1 MKLQKI
7 ILFDVENKY
16 NMPAGFGVAQLIIAG
31 LIGFGLYT
39 LIGHIDWYSRLSEL
53 VSLNFIKALTSPLT
67 FILFCCFFDLA
78 YSHRDALKIAL
89 KSMIFIIIT
98 TGLAA
103 STGLFFAW
111 LTNPLEGLNLGSFLS
126 NEAESE
132 AIAQNIPFLLEP
144 LFAILEFTKIV
155 MTYFANYTEI
165 SILYILILA
174 ITPVAILHFASK
186 KSQKAHTF
194 LDTLGY
200 YNNILLEKVIFKW
213 LKLVIS
219 ALPIVMIFIISWFLG
234 TITPGQMSQYGE
246 LLGLNLLSIISQ
258 QFLVL
263 FALAFITGPWVLRFA
278 ASLFPAYF
286 TALSTRSSVATM
298 EVTMSLSKRAGIK
311 NEYREFVIPF
321 GATVNMNGTAAH
333 VGFWICALA
342 FALHP
347 DLSVLELWFYTVL
360 YVIMTAMGTA
370 AIPGGSI
377 ALLKKAAPAVFAS
390 AIGTNIPEVQLLGLI
405 GLITVFDIIGDAFR
419 TQANV
424 FGDTMCMAWLEKN
437 EPEGLKENKT

>member
-1 MKLQKI
+1 MTLQKI

-31 LIGFGLYT
+31 LIGFGLYL
-39 LIGHIDWYSRLSEL
+39 LIGHIGWYAQLSEL
-53 VSLNFIKALTSPLT
+53 ISINFIEALTSPLT

-78 YSHRDALKIAL
+78 YSHRDAFQVACKTML
-89 KSMIFIIIT
+89 FIIVT
-98 TGLAA
+98 TGFAA
-103 STGLFFAW
+103 SVGLFFAW
-111 LTNPLEGLNLGSFLS
+111 LTNPLEGIDLGSFIT
-126 NEAESE
+126 NEATSSTLTHH
-132 AIAQNIPFLLEP
+132 IPFILEP
-144 LFAILEFTKIV
+144 LFAILNFTKTAL
-155 MTYFANYTEI
+155 TYFASYTEI

-174 ITPVAILHFASK
+174 ILPVVILHYASK
-186 KSQKAHTF
+186 TSKDAHNL
-194 LDTLGY
+194 LDVLGK

-213 LKLVIS
+213 LKIVI
-219 ALPIVMIFIISWFLG
+219 ALLPLTMIFIISWFLG
-234 TITPGQMSQYGE
+234 KVTPEQMSQYGGM
-246 LLGLNLLSIISQ
+246 LSANILSIITQ
-258 QFLVL
+258 QLLVL
-263 FALAFITGPWVLRFA
+263 VALVFITGPWVLKFA
-278 ASLFPAYF
+278 ATLFPAYF

-298 EVTMSLSKRAGIK
+298 EVTMSLSERAGIHH
-311 NEYREFVIPF
+311 EYREFVIPF

-342 FALHP
+342 FAVHP
-347 DLSVLELWFYTVL
+347 DLSVFWLWFFTVV

-390 AIGTNIPEVQLLGLI
+390 AIGVNIPEVQLLGLI

-424 FGDTMCMAWLEKN
+424 FGDTMCMAWLEKK
-437 EPEGLKENKT
+437 EPKELRG